1 MKIKRM
7 ELLQLAYEGATSKF
21 WKYSKIFEES
31 EYMDKTYGDLSHEYF
46 EKAMELQDMIKK
58 QYLKDNR
65 DRNYDL

>member
-1 MKIKRM
+1 MKIKRS
-7 ELLQLAYEGATSKF
+7 ELLQLAYEGACSKF
-21 WKYSKIFEES
+21 WHYSKIFEES

-46 EKAMELQDMIKK
+46 EKAMELQEMIKK

>member
-7 ELLQLAYEGATSKF
+7 ELLHLAYEGATSKF

-31 EYMDKTYGDLSHEYF
+31 EYMDKTYEDLSLEYF
-46 EKAMELQDMIKK
+46 EKAMELQEMIKK